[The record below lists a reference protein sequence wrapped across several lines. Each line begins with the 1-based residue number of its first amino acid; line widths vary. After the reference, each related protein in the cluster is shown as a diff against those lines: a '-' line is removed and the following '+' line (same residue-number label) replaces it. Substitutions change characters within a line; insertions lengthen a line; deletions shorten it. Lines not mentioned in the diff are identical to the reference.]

1 MGLSACAACILRAS
15 PCAVVPRSSQGRVSA
30 GIYFGFSPIDRDS
43 FDRVHACMRN
53 LQYSSDAFRVNIWS
67 SGTRTRRSMAGSAR
81 AVSAVVGRGAW
92 PAART
97 SWMMSPPSARVGHR
111 GQARIPRLAS
121 SVVGGR
127 HRSWIGLDVVGDLL
141 QLCVAS
147 AHWVPSYL
155 WVFFRAGQLGSA
167 TYMIISVEQSNG

>member
-15 PCAVVPRSSQGRVSA
+15 SCAVVPRSSQGRVSA

-43 FDRVHACMRN
+43 FD

-111 GQARIPRLAS
+111 GQARIPRLSS

-147 AHWVPSYL
+147 GHWVPSYL
-155 WVFFRAGQLGSA
+155 WVFFQSRTVGQCNL
-167 TYMIISVEQSNG
+167 YDHIL